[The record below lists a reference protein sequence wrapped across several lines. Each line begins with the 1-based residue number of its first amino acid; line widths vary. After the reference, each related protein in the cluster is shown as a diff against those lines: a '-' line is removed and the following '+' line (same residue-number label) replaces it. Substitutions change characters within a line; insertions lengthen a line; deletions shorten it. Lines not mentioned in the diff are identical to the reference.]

1 MRRGHPKFDIFL
13 LRGAFRRVS
22 FSQRLP
28 RQQSFHRFEGFLCFL
43 RVSVFEQMSFVRV
56 DRVEDVRVRFHRF
69 PQLLGKSTGEL
80 VEVEER
86 FLVRRGAFERRCV
99 RGATKH
105 IPCVWYFLYPLLQLF
120 VVEKRSKVF
129 VRAFWF
135 SAFGLFSGHTKEM
148 YYWTLFFSAKRKKKE
163 DQKRAKNCSLVLS
176 SQKLGLVARILWTS
190 TPTTTTREDLRV
202 SDPGAS
208 RSSRFVSLDFLRL
221 EARALR
227 KDALP
232 RAVVL
237 KCARFVVGFQREEKK

>member
-1 MRRGHPKFDIFL
+1 
-13 LRGAFRRVS
+13 
-22 FSQRLP
+22 
-28 RQQSFHRFEGFLCFL
+28 
-43 RVSVFEQMSFVRV
+43 
-56 DRVEDVRVRFHRF
+56 
-69 PQLLGKSTGEL
+69 
-80 VEVEER
+80 
-86 FLVRRGAFERRCV
+86 
-99 RGATKH
+99 
-105 IPCVWYFLYPLLQLF
+105 
-120 VVEKRSKVF
+120 VEKRSKVF

-163 DQKRAKNCSLVLS
+163 DQKRAKNCSRVVVTKISGRANSLDVN
-176 SQKLGLVARILWTS
+176 AT
-190 TPTTTTREDLRV
+190 TTTTREDLRV